1 MTKQNDRWNAHLYQ
15 EQHQFVW
22 QYGQDLLELLNPQAV
37 EVILD
42 LGCGTGQLTQ
52 VLAEKGVRAI
62 GIDRSS
68 QMIEQA
74 QSNFPDLE
82 FQVADATA
90 FSLPMVVD
98 AVFSNAVLHWIPQ
111 AEAVISCIHRVLKPG
126 GRLVVEFGAKGNVA
140 QILSAIAVGLEKL
153 GKPRPQPWYFPSL
166 GDYTTRLE
174 NQGFWVNYATTFER
188 LTPLTDGDQ
197 GLENWLKMFT
207 QEWLGDLS
215 EVEKKQLFQQVET
228 QLKSTLY
235 DQGNWFAD
243 YCRLRIVATKL

>member
-1 MTKQNDRWNAHLYQ
+1 
-15 EQHQFVW
+15 
-22 QYGQDLLELLNPQAV
+22 
-37 EVILD
+37 
-42 LGCGTGQLTQ
+42 
-52 VLAEKGVRAI
+52 
-62 GIDRSS
+62 
-68 QMIEQA
+68 
-74 QSNFPDLE
+74 
-82 FQVADATA
+82 
-90 FSLPMVVD
+90 
-98 AVFSNAVLHWIPQ
+98 
-111 AEAVISCIHRVLKPG
+111 
-126 GRLVVEFGAKGNVA
+126 
-140 QILSAIAVGLEKL
+140 LEKL

>member
-1 MTKQNDRWNAHLYQ
+1 
-15 EQHQFVW
+15 
-22 QYGQDLLELLNPQAV
+22 
-37 EVILD
+37 
-42 LGCGTGQLTQ
+42 
-52 VLAEKGVRAI
+52 
-62 GIDRSS
+62 
-68 QMIEQA
+68 
-74 QSNFPDLE
+74 
-82 FQVADATA
+82 
-90 FSLPMVVD
+90 
-98 AVFSNAVLHWIPQ
+98 
-111 AEAVISCIHRVLKPG
+111 
-126 GRLVVEFGAKGNVA
+126 
-140 QILSAIAVGLEKL
+140 LEKL

-188 LTPLTDGDQ
+188 LTPLTDGDR